1 MLGGKR
7 QSGLLWQG
15 GGPVLELWGSTAAVR
30 YADGR
35 VVVSPLSA
43 DDDRSLDAALG
54 DLHRVMLGLT
64 DEGEG
69 VLLLHLRSPEF
80 PVGGAPNLRC
90 PVSVHVGPD
99 GLEAAKAL
107 VTAINADLLE
117 LRRVPPAGPLPTP
130 PAAVPS
136 PQGPRRRDVD
146 AAGGRMRHG
155 DRRSGGLISKVH
167 AQCEAEP
174 GSVLEMASAAF
185 RGGTGLV
192 VATTT
197 RLLFVSARA
206 VFELPLQALEW
217 VQVVWKPGLV
227 WVLQVADGG
236 SGLELSAHDRDDLDR
251 VTAAV
256 RHACEIQRAVG
267 AIAPRSPSAA
277 DLFTEWQT
285 LLERRQLGMVTHEE
299 FERQAVGLLLAV
311 SGN

>member
-1 MLGGKR
+1 
-7 QSGLLWQG
+7 
-15 GGPVLELWGSTAAVR
+15 
-30 YADGR
+30 
-35 VVVSPLSA
+35 
-43 DDDRSLDAALG
+43 
-54 DLHRVMLGLT
+54 MLGLT

-117 LRRVPPAGPLPTP
+117 LRRVPPADLLPTP

-136 PQGPRRRDVD
+136 PQGPRRPDVD
-146 AAGGRMRHG
+146 AAAGRMR
-155 DRRSGGLISKVH
+155 
-167 AQCEAEP
+167 
-174 GSVLEMASAAF
+174 
-185 RGGTGLV
+185 
-192 VATTT
+192 
-197 RLLFVSARA
+197 
-206 VFELPLQALEW
+206 
-217 VQVVWKPGLV
+217 
-227 WVLQVADGG
+227 VADGG
-236 SGLELSAHDRDDLDR
+236 SGLELNARGRDDLDR
-251 VTAAV
+251 VAAAV
-256 RHACEIQRAVG
+256 RHACQLQRAVG

-285 LLERRQLGMVTHEE
+285 LLERRQLGMVTDEE

>member
-1 MLGGKR
+1 ML
-7 QSGLLWQG
+7 
-15 GGPVLELWGSTAAVR
+15 EFWGSTAAVR

-35 VVVSPLSA
+35 VVVSPLSVE
-43 DDDRSLDAALG
+43 DEKSLDAALG
-54 DLHRVMLGLT
+54 DLLGVMLGLT
-64 DEGEG
+64 EDGEG

-130 PAAVPS
+130 PAPVPS
-136 PQGPRRRDVD
+136 PQGPRRPDVD
-146 AAGGRMRHG
+146 AAAARMRHG
-155 DRRSGGLISKVH
+155 SRRSGGLIAKVH

-174 GSVLEMASAAF
+174 GCVLEMASAAF
-185 RGGTGLV
+185 RGGAGLV

-197 RLLFVSARA
+197 RLLFISARA
-206 VFELPLQALEW
+206 VFELPLEALEW
-217 VQVVWKPGLV
+217 AQVVWKPGLV

>member
-136 PQGPRRRDVD
+136 PQGPRHPDVD

-236 SGLELSAHDRDDLDR
+236 SGLEFNARDRDDFDR
-251 VTAAV
+251 VAAAV
-256 RHACEIQRAVG
+256 RHACQLQRAVG

-277 DLFTEWQT
+277 DLFAEWQT
-285 LLERRQLGMVTHEE
+285 LLERRQLGMVTDEE

-311 SGN
+311 SGD

>member
-1 MLGGKR
+1 
-7 QSGLLWQG
+7 
-15 GGPVLELWGSTAAVR
+15 
-30 YADGR
+30 
-35 VVVSPLSA
+35 
-43 DDDRSLDAALG
+43 
-54 DLHRVMLGLT
+54 
-64 DEGEG
+64 
-69 VLLLHLRSPEF
+69 
-80 PVGGAPNLRC
+80 
-90 PVSVHVGPD
+90 
-99 GLEAAKAL
+99 
-107 VTAINADLLE
+107 
-117 LRRVPPAGPLPTP
+117 
-130 PAAVPS
+130 
-136 PQGPRRRDVD
+136 
-146 AAGGRMRHG
+146 MRHG

-236 SGLELSAHDRDDLDR
+236 SGLGFNARDRDDLDR
-251 VTAAV
+251 VAAAV
-256 RHACEIQRAVG
+256 RHACQLQRAVG

-277 DLFTEWQT
+277 DLFAEWQT
-285 LLERRQLGMVTHEE
+285 LLERRQLGMVTDEE

-311 SGN
+311 SGD

>member
-1 MLGGKR
+1 M
-7 QSGLLWQG
+7 
-15 GGPVLELWGSTAAVR
+15 LELWGSTAAVR

-35 VVVSPLSA
+35 VVVAPLSA
-43 DDDRSLDAALG
+43 EDDKSLDAALD

-64 DEGEG
+64 NEGEG
-69 VLLLHLRSPEF
+69 VLLVHLRSPEF

-90 PVSVHVGPD
+90 PVSVHVGAD

-117 LRRVPPAGPLPTP
+117 LRRVPPSRPLPTSP
-130 PAAVPS
+130 GATAS
-136 PQGPRRRDVD
+136 PQGPHRPDVE
-146 AAGGRMRHG
+146 AAAGRMRHG
-155 DRRSGGLISKVH
+155 DRRSGGLIGKVH

-174 GSVLEMASAAF
+174 GCVLEMASVAF

-206 VFELPLQALEW
+206 VFELPLDALEW
-217 VQVVWKPGLV
+217 VQVVWKPGLM

-236 SGLELSAHDRDDLDR
+236 SGLEFNTRDRDDLDR
-251 VTAAV
+251 VAAGV
-256 RHACEIQRAVG
+256 RHACELQRAVG
-267 AIAPRSPSAA
+267 AIVPRWPSGA

-285 LLERRQLGMVTHEE
+285 LLERRQLGMVTDEE
-299 FERQAVGLLLAV
+299 FERQAIGLLLAV
-311 SGN
+311 NGN